1 MRSKLVSSS
10 RKRRRKESS
19 NADGEDEGIR
29 MHSKRNGDKVLSTL
43 EGGDK
48 QNPITNADTIR
59 CNMIGKGDNAPAVC
73 LKNVVCRDDEM
84 VGKNTLGGKKTLG
97 SLTLEKIRQ
106 KHGWPNNSV
115 KGPLKERLILAKP
128 KVEVKKTPLKKRIEL
143 IKRSREEEEQLVL
156 VKREACSIDLSR

>member
-1 MRSKLVSSS
+1 MRSKLLSSS

-19 NADGEDEGIR
+19 NADGEDENF
-29 MHSKRNGDKVLSTL
+29 KRNGDKVLSRL
-43 EGGDK
+43 GGGDK
-48 QNPITNADTIR
+48 QSPITNADTIR
-59 CNMIGKGDNAPAVC
+59 TNMVGKGDNAPAVC